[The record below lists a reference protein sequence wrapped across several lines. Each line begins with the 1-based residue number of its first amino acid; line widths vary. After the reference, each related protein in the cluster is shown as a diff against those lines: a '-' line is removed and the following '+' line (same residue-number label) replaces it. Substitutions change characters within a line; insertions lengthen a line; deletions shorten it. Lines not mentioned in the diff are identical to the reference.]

1 MARQDATEG
10 FRGFST
16 VPEIMED
23 IVVVVQLVCQ
33 WRIEQNDADPAA
45 VISEW
50 YTGNHRTQGALR
62 YGRH

>member
-10 FRGFST
+10 FRGISP

-23 IVVVVQLVCQ
+23 IVVVVLLVCQ

-45 VISEW
+45 VVSKW
-50 YTGNHRTQGALR
+50 YTGNHRTQDALR
-62 YGRH
+62 CGRH